1 LPDTWLLCG
10 LGYPRRLTATRH
22 ALIYAREV
30 ADHTSQTLEREFL
43 EFAPDAVIGVDET
56 GEIKLVNSRTQAV
69 FGYSRDELIGEKVEL
84 LVPESIRGS
93 HVGHRDHYFE
103 APRTRPMG
111 AGLDL
116 YARRK
121 NGSEFPCEISLSTV
135 ATDSGM
141 MALAAIRDITE
152 RRRDRDELRRA
163 VRRLQA
169 ATDVAIAVGGETELE
184 RVLDAIV
191 ERGRALVEARALII
205 LLREGEDLVVAATA
219 AVAGGLD
226 PNVSELRIRADEA
239 SGQVLLGRFTEA
251 DLGAKES
258 GRALIAPLLFRGD
271 PLGVVVA
278 LDRIGERGRFD
289 VEDQRMLE
297 AFAASAAIG
306 VATARSMAEERLQ
319 NTIDAAEQERSRW
332 ARELHDETLQA
343 LAVLRMRLSSALREE
358 GSDNLRDTSQAAV
371 EQIDDEIVKLRRLI
385 SELRPASLDTIGLE
399 AALQALAEHHEQAAN
414 MPVDCDFELPQ
425 DEDARPTPVLETAVY
440 RLVQEAL
447 NNVSKHSL
455 AKRADLTVRT
465 APGAIQIEVR
475 DDGVGFEPSLAR
487 EGFGLVGMRERAA
500 LLGGTLEVDSTR
512 GSGTRVR
519 AEIPLLTRAE
529 EPETALKPRR
539 Q

>member
-1 LPDTWLLCG
+1 M
-10 LGYPRRLTATRH
+10 
-22 ALIYAREV
+22 
-30 ADHTSQTLEREFL
+30 ADHASQALEREFL
-43 EFAPDAVIGVDET
+43 EFAPDAVIGVDQT
-56 GEIKLVNSRTQAV
+56 GEIRLVNSRTKAV
-69 FGYSRDELIGEKVEL
+69 FGYAREELIGESVEM
-84 LVPESIRGS
+84 LVPESIRPA
-93 HVGHRDHYFE
+93 HVAHRDGYFE
-103 APRTRPMG
+103 SPRTRPMG
-111 AGLDL
+111 AGHDL

-121 NGSEFPCEISLSTV
+121 DGTEFPCEISLSAV

-141 MALAAIRDITE
+141 MALAAIRDITD

-169 ATDVAIAVGGETELE
+169 ATDVAIAVGGETDLQ
-184 RVLDAIV
+184 RVLEAIV

-205 LLREGEDLVVAATA
+205 LLREGDDLVVAATA

-226 PNVSELRIRADEA
+226 PKVSGLKMLAKETSEK
-239 SGQVLLGRFTEA
+239 VLLGKFTGA

-258 GRALIAPLLFRGD
+258 GRALLAPLLFRGD

-278 LDRIGERGRFD
+278 LDRIGDPGRFD
-289 VEDQRMLE
+289 DEHQRLLE
-297 AFAASAAIG
+297 AFAASAATG

-358 GSDNLRDTSQAAV
+358 TGDRLHETGQAAV

-385 SELRPASLDTIGLE
+385 TELRPASLDTIGLQ
-399 AALQALAEHHEQAAN
+399 AALQALAEQHHQAAALQ
-414 MPVDCDFELPQ
+414 VDCDFDLASEEN
-425 DEDARPTPVLETAVY
+425 DRPTPVLETAVY

-447 NNVSKHSL
+447 NNVSKHSM
-455 AKRADLTVRT
+455 ARRADLSVRAT
-465 APGAIQIEVR
+465 RGTIQIEVA
-475 DDGVGFEPSLAR
+475 DDGVGFETNLVR

-500 LLGGTLEVDSTR
+500 LLGGTLYVTSNR

-519 AEIPLLTRAE
+519 AEIPLTTRAE
-529 EPETALKPRR
+529 D

>member
-1 LPDTWLLCG
+1 
-10 LGYPRRLTATRH
+10 
-22 ALIYAREV
+22 V
-30 ADHTSQTLEREFL
+30 ADHASQTLEREFL
-43 EFAPDAVIGVDET
+43 EFAPDAVIGVDEA
-56 GEIKLVNSRTQAV
+56 GEIRLVNSRTQAV
-69 FGYSRDELIGEKVEL
+69 FGYTRDELIGERVEL
-84 LVPESIRGS
+84 LVPESVRKTHIA
-93 HVGHRDHYFE
+93 HRDRYFD

-111 AGLDL
+111 ASLDL

-121 NGSEFPCEISLSTV
+121 DGSEFPCEISLSTV
-135 ATDSGM
+135 ATENGM

-169 ATDVAIAVGGETELE
+169 ATDVAIAIGGETELE
-184 RVLDAIV
+184 RVMEAIV

-219 AVAGGLD
+219 AISGGLD
-226 PNVSELRIRADEA
+226 PKVANLRIRAQEA
-239 SGQVLLGRFTEA
+239 SEQVLLGRFTGA
-251 DLGAKES
+251 DLGAQES

-278 LDRIGERGRFD
+278 LDRIGEPGRFD
-289 VEDQRMLE
+289 EEDQRMLE
-297 AFAASAAIG
+297 AFAASAATG

-358 GSDNLRDTSQAAV
+358 GPDALKRTGQAAV

-385 SELRPASLDTIGLE
+385 TELRPASLDTIGLE
-399 AALQALAEHHEQAAN
+399 AALQALAEQHREGSTLE
-414 MPVDCDFELPQ
+414 VDCDFELSRAE
-425 DEDARPTPVLETAVY
+425 EDRPTPILETAVY

-447 NNVSKHSL
+447 NNISKHSM
-455 AKRADLTVRT
+455 ARRADLTVRDSQ
-465 APGAIQIEVR
+465 GAIEIDVR
-475 DDGVGFEPSLAR
+475 DDGVGFEPSLVR

-500 LLGGTLEVDSTR
+500 LLGGTLDVDSTR
-512 GSGTRVR
+512 GSGTRIR
-519 AEIPLLTRAE
+519 ASIPLLTRADDDVVSE
-529 EPETALKPRR
+529 SRR
-539 Q
+539 R

>member
-1 LPDTWLLCG
+1 MPDH
-10 LGYPRRLTATRH
+10 R
-22 ALIYAREV
+22 
-30 ADHTSQTLEREFL
+30 SQTLEREFL

-69 FGYSRDELIGEKVEL
+69 FGYTRGELIGEQVEM
-84 LVPESIRGS
+84 LVPESVRRT
-93 HVGHRDHYFE
+93 HVGHRDRYFD

-111 AGLDL
+111 AGVDL

-121 NGSEFPCEISLSTV
+121 DGTEFPCEISLSTV

-141 MALAAIRDITE
+141 MALAAIRDITD
-152 RRRDRDELRRA
+152 RRRDRDDLRRA

-169 ATDVAIAVGGETELE
+169 AADVAIAVGGETDLE
-184 RVLDAIV
+184 RVLEAIV

-205 LLREGEDLVVAATA
+205 MLREGEDLVVGATA

-226 PNVSELRIRADEA
+226 PQVSELRIRAHEA
-239 SGQVLLGRFTEA
+239 SEQVLLGSFTGA

-258 GRALIAPLLFRGD
+258 GRALLAPLIFRGD

-289 VEDQRMLE
+289 DEDQRMLE
-297 AFAASAAIG
+297 AFAASAATG

-319 NTIDAAEQERSRW
+319 NNIDAAEQERSRW

-343 LAVLRMRLSSALREE
+343 LAVLRMCLSSALREE
-358 GSDNLRDTSQAAV
+358 GPEALKATGQAAV

-385 SELRPASLDTIGLE
+385 TELRPASLDTIGLE
-399 AALQALAEHHEQAAN
+399 AALQALVEQHQQAAGLE
-414 MPVDCDFELPQ
+414 VDCDLELPR
-425 DEDARPTPVLETAVY
+425 EEEARPTPILETAVY

-447 NNVSKHSL
+447 NNVSKHSM
-455 AKRADLTVRT
+455 ARRADLTVR
-465 APGAIQIEVR
+465 AQRGAIEIEVR
-475 DDGVGFEPSLAR
+475 DDGVGFEPSLVR

-500 LLGGTLEVDSTR
+500 LLGGTLEVSSTR
-512 GSGTRVR
+512 GSGTRMR
-519 AEIPLLTRAE
+519 AEIPLLTRSE
-529 EPETALKPRR
+529 D

>member
-1 LPDTWLLCG
+1 MRGGGSPGAILARG
-10 LGYPRRLTATRH
+10 LN
-22 ALIYAREV
+22 YARRV
-30 ADHTSQTLEREFL
+30 ADHASQSLEREFL

-56 GEIKLVNSRTQAV
+56 GEIRLVNSRTQAV
-69 FGYSRDELIGEKVEL
+69 FGYTREELIGESVEM
-84 LVPESIRGS
+84 LVPEGVRPG
-93 HVGHRDHYFE
+93 HVAHRDRYFE

-121 NGSEFPCEISLSTV
+121 DGSEFPCEISLSAV
-135 ATDSGM
+135 ATENGM
-141 MALAAIRDITE
+141 MALAAIRDITD

-169 ATDVAIAVGGETELE
+169 ATDVAIAVGGETDLE
-184 RVLDAIV
+184 RVLEAIV

-226 PNVSELRIRADEA
+226 PQVSALRMRADQA
-239 SGQVLLGRFTEA
+239 SERVLLGRFTGA

-258 GRALIAPLLFRGD
+258 GRALIAPLIFRGD

-278 LDRIGERGRFD
+278 LDRIGEPGRFD
-289 VEDQRMLE
+289 NEDQRLLE
-297 AFAASAAIG
+297 AFAASAATG

-358 GSDNLRDTSQAAV
+358 TDDDLHDTGQAAV

-385 SELRPASLDTIGLE
+385 TELRPASLDTIGLE
-399 AALQALAEHHEQAAN
+399 AALQALAEQHQQVAN
-414 MPVDCDFELPQ
+414 LHVECDFELTR
-425 DEDARPTPVLETAVY
+425 EEEARPTPVLETAVY

-447 NNVSKHSL
+447 NNVSKHSMAQRANL
-455 AKRADLTVRT
+455 AVRAAR
-465 APGAIQIEVR
+465 GSIEIEVV
-475 DDGVGFEPSLAR
+475 DDGVGFEPSLVR

-500 LLGGTLEVDSTR
+500 LLGGTLEVNSTR

-519 AEIPLLTRAE
+519 AEIPLLTRGE
-529 EPETALKPRR
+529 DE
-539 Q
+539 

>member
-1 LPDTWLLCG
+1 MPD
-10 LGYPRRLTATRH
+10 H
-22 ALIYAREV
+22 A
-30 ADHTSQTLEREFL
+30 SQALEREFL

-69 FGYSRDELIGEKVEL
+69 LGYTREELIGESVEM
-84 LVPESIRGS
+84 LVPEGVRPG
-93 HVGHRDHYFE
+93 HVAHRDGYFE

-111 AGLDL
+111 AGHDL

-121 NGSEFPCEISLSTV
+121 DGSEFPCEISLSTV
-135 ATDSGM
+135 ATDDGM
-141 MALAAIRDITE
+141 MALAAIRDITD

-169 ATDVAIAVGGETELE
+169 ATDVAIAVGGETDLE
-184 RVLDAIV
+184 RVLEAIV

-205 LLREGEDLVVAATA
+205 LLREGEELVVAATA

-226 PNVSELRIRADEA
+226 PKVSGLRMPAQQA
-239 SGQVLLGRFTEA
+239 SEQVLLGRFTGA

-258 GRALIAPLLFRGD
+258 GRALLAPLLFRGD
-271 PLGVVVA
+271 PLGLVVA
-278 LDRIGERGRFD
+278 LDRIGETGRFD
-289 VEDQRMLE
+289 DEHQRLLE
-297 AFAASAAIG
+297 AFAASAATG

-358 GSDNLRDTSQAAV
+358 TADQLHDTGQAAV

-385 SELRPASLDTIGLE
+385 TELRPASLDTIGLE
-399 AALQALAEHHEQAAN
+399 AALQALAEQHHQAKLQ
-414 MPVDCDFELPQ
+414 VDCDFELPPEE
-425 DEDARPTPVLETAVY
+425 DERPTPVLETAVY

-447 NNVSKHSL
+447 NNVAKHSM
-455 AKRADLTVRT
+455 ARRADLSVRSSR
-465 APGAIQIEVR
+465 GAIEIEVA
-475 DDGVGFEPSLAR
+475 DNGVGFETNLVR

-500 LLGGTLEVDSTR
+500 LLGGTLEVVSNR

-519 AEIPLLTRAE
+519 AEIPLTTRGDE
-529 EPETALKPRR
+529 S
-539 Q
+539 